1 MKDLQENIEI
11 VQDAL
16 ITCKQTKRY
25 LNVGLM
31 FWAVDECVNRAIL
44 ALTRVLISGLF
55 SGLLFP
61 LNNTLGP
68 RL

>member
-44 ALTRVLISGLF
+44 ALTRVLISGL
-55 SGLLFP
+55 LFP